1 MKMRKFIVAAA
12 TAAACTLL
20 GAIVLG
26 PVLAA
31 DKGGSASEATLDQL
45 IAKLP
50 PAQGLYGCH
59 VELSGAGLF
68 LSERADRPATV
79 ALGGGCDVKMAQ
91 QLFTGVTFRGDW
103 GDRKSGETQ
112 GKVGLEVNPS
122 LHVYPFLAWRWDDWA
137 AFNVGT
143 LHLGAGAETKLG
155 TGPVSAFVEGSTSVA
170 KAGPGMTRDDVTV
183 RFGLR
188 VRIGQ

>member
-1 MKMRKFIVAAA
+1 MRKFIVAAA
-12 TAAACTLL
+12 TAAAFTFL
-20 GAIVLG
+20 GAVVG
-26 PVLAA
+26 GALAA
-31 DKGGSASEATLDQL
+31 DKGGPASEATLDQL
-45 IAKLP
+45 IAGLP
-50 PAQGLYGCH
+50 PAHGLYGCH

-68 LSERADRPATV
+68 LSDRADRPATV
-79 ALGGGCDVKMAQ
+79 ALGGGCDIKLAQ
-91 QLFTGVTFRGDW
+91 QLFAGATFRSDW
-103 GDRKSGETQ
+103 GDRKSGEIQ

-122 LHVYPFLAWRWDDWA
+122 LHVYPFLAWRWDDWQ
-137 AFNVGT
+137 AFDVGT

-170 KAGPGMTRDDVTV
+170 KAGTGMTRDDVTV